1 MILKDIFENVKI
13 INSNREIDF
22 NSEVDNISFH
32 TDDVTKNSIFVA
44 IKGYITDGHKYISVA
59 KDKGAKYIVVENFV
73 DVDIAQIKVEN
84 SRIALA
90 DIANNFYKE
99 PSKELNIVGITAT
112 NGKTTTS
119 FMTDKIFKDAGYKTG
134 IIGTVYTKYDGVNIP
149 SILTTPESLELQGFF
164 RDMADKQIEKVT
176 MEVSSSS
183 EELYRVKNVDF
194 DVVTFNNFSR
204 EHIDQHGSFER
215 YYEVKSKLIKEASED
230 AVAVLNIDFDKIKEL
245 KDKTKA
251 QVLTY
256 SLKNKEED
264 FAIDNLDLSTGKGKY
279 TFIINRD
286 IKYKDIIIEKNSF
299 DIELDVAGYSSVMN
313 SVVAIIIALLNNIDI
328 KTIQDS
334 INSFAGV
341 ERRFEMIYDENFKI
355 IDDHYANV
363 RNIDVTL
370 STLSEM
376 EFNNFHMLY
385 AIRGNRGVNLNKET
399 AEKTAEWLKKLD
411 PKTFYATL
419 SKDVVMKKDEV
430 SKEEL
435 EIFLSVM
442 KENNIDVKVFD
453 TLEESVKSII
463 DNAKSNDVVLLAGC
477 QGMDK
482 GAGFAVDELI
492 KNNETKHKEI
502 LLDKVKNRI
511 C

>member
-194 DVVTFNNFSR
+194 DIVTFNNFSR

-256 SLKNKEED
+256 YLENKEED

-279 TFIINRD
+279 TFI
-286 IKYKDIIIEKNSF
+286 
-299 DIELDVAGYSSVMN
+299 
-313 SVVAIIIALLNNIDI
+313 
-328 KTIQDS
+328 
-334 INSFAGV
+334 
-341 ERRFEMIYDENFKI
+341 
-355 IDDHYANV
+355 
-363 RNIDVTL
+363 
-370 STLSEM
+370 
-376 EFNNFHMLY
+376 
-385 AIRGNRGVNLNKET
+385 
-399 AEKTAEWLKKLD
+399 
-411 PKTFYATL
+411 
-419 SKDVVMKKDEV
+419 
-430 SKEEL
+430 
-435 EIFLSVM
+435 
-442 KENNIDVKVFD
+442 
-453 TLEESVKSII
+453 
-463 DNAKSNDVVLLAGC
+463 
-477 QGMDK
+477 
-482 GAGFAVDELI
+482 
-492 KNNETKHKEI
+492 
-502 LLDKVKNRI
+502 
-511 C
+511 